1 MKTQEEGGAMI
12 PYERQMQL
20 LQLLEENDFMSTEQ
34 LVNALEGVSESTV
47 RRDLKALSDDGQIVL
62 MRGGASKVRGNSH
75 DTPVDSKLILNTEA
89 KERIARCA
97 ADLVQDGEVIY
108 IDAGTTP
115 LKMARYLRDKKITIV
130 TTNVLIFQELAGAKA
145 ECIIIG
151 GSVNVD
157 MGSVMG
163 DLTVS
168 TLENMFFDRAFLGI
182 TGFSSKAGF
191 STPDFKESRK
201 KQVVK
206 QNSRHTYILVDS
218 SKVGV
223 TTMCKVFKLDEVE
236 VITEKETELL
246 KECGDYLIAR

>member
-1 MKTQEEGGAMI
+1 MI
-12 PYERQMQL
+12 PYERRRQL
-20 LQLLEENDFMSTEQ
+20 LQILEENEFVSTEQ
-34 LVNALEGVSESTV
+34 LLASLKGVSESTV
-47 RRDLKALSDDGQIVL
+47 RRDMKMLADEGQIIL
-62 MRGGASKVRGNSH
+62 MRGGASKVRGSAQ

-89 KERIARCA
+89 KDRIARCA
-97 ADLVQDGEVIY
+97 ANLVQDGEVIY
-108 IDAGTTP
+108 IDAGSTP
-115 LKMARYLRDKKITIV
+115 LKMARYLCDKNITIV

-151 GSVNVD
+151 GTVNLN

-182 TGFSSKAGF
+182 TGLSSRAGF

-206 QNSRHTYILVDS
+206 ANSKHTYILVDS
-218 SKVGV
+218 SKFGV

-246 KECGDYLIAR
+246 KECGSYMIAP

>member
-1 MKTQEEGGAMI
+1 MI
-12 PYERQMQL
+12 PYERRKQL
-20 LQLLEENDFMSTEQ
+20 LQILDEADFVSTEQ
-34 LVNALEGVSESTV
+34 LVSSMEGASESTV
-47 RRDLKALSDDGQIVL
+47 RRDLKAMADEGLITL
-62 MRGGASKVRGNSH
+62 MRGGASKIRGSSG

-108 IDAGTTP
+108 IDAGSTP
-115 LKMARYLRDKKITIV
+115 LKMARYLGDKNITIV

-151 GSVNVD
+151 GSVNVN
-157 MGSVMG
+157 MGSVVG

-168 TLENMFFDRAFLGI
+168 TLENMFFDRAFLGM

-206 QNSRHTYILVDS
+206 ENSRHTYILVDS

-246 KECGDYLIAR
+246 KECGSYIVAK

>member
-1 MKTQEEGGAMI
+1 MVYMI
-12 PYERQMQL
+12 PYERRMQL
-20 LQLLEENDFMSTEQ
+20 LQALEENDFMSTEQ
-34 LVNALEGVSESTV
+34 LVHALEGVSESTV
-47 RRDLKALSDDGQIVL
+47 RRDLKVLSDEGQILL
-62 MRGGASKVRGNSH
+62 MRGGASRVRGSSQ

-89 KERIARCA
+89 KERIAKCA

-115 LKMARYLRDKKITIV
+115 LKMARYLCDKRITIV

-151 GSVNVD
+151 GSVNVN

-182 TGFSSKAGF
+182 TGFSTKAGF

-246 KECGDYLIAR
+246 KECGNYLIAR